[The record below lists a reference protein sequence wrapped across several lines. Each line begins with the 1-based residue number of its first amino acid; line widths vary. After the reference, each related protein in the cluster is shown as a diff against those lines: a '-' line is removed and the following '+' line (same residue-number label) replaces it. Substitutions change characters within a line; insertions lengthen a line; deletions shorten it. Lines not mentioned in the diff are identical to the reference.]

1 MPVVADPGPDRTLD
15 HVTYDAL
22 VIAGG
27 RARRLGG
34 LDKPALT
41 VGARTLLDRTLAAC
55 SDADRTVVVGP
66 RRPTHRPVRW
76 AREARPGSGPLAAL
90 DAGVRA
96 SEAATLLVL
105 SADLPFLRPAT
116 VARLLAE
123 VRTPGAEAALA
134 HDGREQPLLGA
145 YRREPLERELAL
157 LAAEHGRLDHLPLR
171 LLIPEL
177 AVVRVPVDPD
187 QDPPDTAD
195 CDTWQDLEAAR
206 ARIREHGRMLDEWI
220 ATVKAELDIDL
231 DVDRDLL
238 LDLAKDAAHGVARPA
253 APLTTFLVG
262 YVAAQRG
269 GSPQDVAEAASQA
282 AALAARWASETRTEG
297 DTTGAPGTAGT
308 AVEPEPQEP
317 PD

>member
-1 MPVVADPGPDRTLD
+1 MTAERTLGR
-15 HVTYDAL
+15 VTYDAL

-34 LDKPALT
+34 VDKPALT

-55 SDADRTVVVGP
+55 VDAERTVVVGP
-66 RRPTHRPVRW
+66 RRPTHRPVEW
-76 AREARPGSGPLAAL
+76 TREPRPGGGPLAAL

-96 SEAATLLVL
+96 SRAPTLLVL

-116 VARLLAE
+116 VGRLLTA
-123 VRTPGAEAALA
+123 VRAVGVEAALA
-134 HDGREQPLLGA
+134 YDGRDQPLLGA
-145 YRREPLERELAL
+145 YQREPLERELAL

-177 AVVRVPVDPD
+177 TVARVPVEAGSEVGVE
-187 QDPPDTAD
+187 PPDTAD
-195 CDTWQDLEAAR
+195 CDTWSDLAAAR

-220 ATVKAELDIDL
+220 ATVKAELGIDL

-238 LDLAKDAAHGVARPA
+238 LDLARDAAHSVARPA
-253 APLTTFLVG
+253 APLTTFLIG
-262 YVAAQRG
+262 YAAAQRG
-269 GSPQDVAEAASQA
+269 GTPEDVAQAAREA
-282 AALAARWASETRTEG
+282 AALAQRWSAEESETSGG
-297 DTTGAPGTAGT
+297 DSGPT
-308 AVEPEPQEP
+308 PQEP